1 MWYHW
6 LGGHTT
12 ICKFVPHVC
21 QAILAEFQDEY
32 LRCPTIPDKWKR
44 VEERFRTRWNVHHT
58 LGTLRNQRNQ
68 AVTITTTRVFFSGDA
83 SPGQCR
89 IQIPVDR
96 WIDCG
101 SSSSSS
107 DAQNFNRSDLREIKD
122 DSLGLPPPEP
132 LGEGGPDLHDFFLCD
147 DAFAL
152 IPWNLKPFSRRQLTR
167 EERIVNYRRVVENA
181 FGILVSR
188 FKVLLGTMAGFP
200 HPGESL
206 KKNCFIFKALKVLE
220 FGQN

>member
-1 MWYHW
+1 M
-6 LGGHTT
+6 
-12 ICKFVPHVC
+12 
-21 QAILAEFQDEY
+21 LALVNAEY
-32 LRCPTIPDKWKR
+32 RY
-44 VEERFRTRWNVHHT
+44 
-58 LGTLRNQRNQ
+58 
-68 AVTITTTRVFFSGDA
+68 
-83 SPGQCR
+83 
-89 IQIPVDR
+89 PVDR

-107 DAQNFNRSDLREIKD
+107 DAQNLNRSDLRETKD

-206 KKNCFIFKALKVLE
+206 KKNCFIFKALKALE